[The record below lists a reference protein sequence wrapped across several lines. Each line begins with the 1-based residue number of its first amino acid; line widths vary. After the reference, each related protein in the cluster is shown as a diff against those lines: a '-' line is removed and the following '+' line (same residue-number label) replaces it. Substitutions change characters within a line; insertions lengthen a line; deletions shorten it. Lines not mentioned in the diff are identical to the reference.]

1 MKVYQQGCLML
12 YCGAEIVGKQSKFS
26 IFFLIA
32 GLDCKVSC
40 NLKVLE
46 ISTTELEKISK
57 NFDKI
62 KK

>member
-40 NLKVLE
+40 NLKVLKF
-46 ISTTELEKISK
+46 STTGLEKNSK
-57 NFDKI
+57 TSTK
-62 KK
+62 